1 MQLPVI
7 VRVDN
12 MGAIFMPENVSATSR
27 TRHVDTRYHF
37 VREFVEDG
45 FLCVISVRSA
55 DNVADPFTKNVTG
68 DVYDSHVEEFVID
81 RKLYFEKGH
90 HGQ

>member
-1 MQLPVI
+1 MQLPII

-12 MGAIFMPENVSATSR
+12 MGAIFMTENVSATSR

-37 VREFVEDG
+37 VCKYIEDG
-45 FLCVISVRSA
+45 FLRVIFVHSA

-68 DVYDSHVEEFVID
+68 DVYYSHVKEFVID
-81 RKLYFEKGH
+81 RKLYCEKGQQ
-90 HGQ
+90 GQ